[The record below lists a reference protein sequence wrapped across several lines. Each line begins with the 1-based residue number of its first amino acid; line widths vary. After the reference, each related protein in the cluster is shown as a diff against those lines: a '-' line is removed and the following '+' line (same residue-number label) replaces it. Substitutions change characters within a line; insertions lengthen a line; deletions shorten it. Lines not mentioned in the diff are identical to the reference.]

1 LSPRDIKSALNT
13 LPQDLKETYRRIF
26 DGIPSEYKRDAIRLL
41 QFLVHAKRPL
51 RVSEAI
57 EVIATQPD
65 QNPPVFSMD
74 GRLYQERDILRYCPS
89 LVVVAEVKRYNHAV
103 HELQLAHFS
112 VKEYLLEQAQFDIH
126 NASIVITKTCLTY
139 LRDINCHN
147 RTLAND
153 FPMAH
158 FSANYWTEYAILAKD
173 SEETVEITVSFLQ
186 DEKNFQRWIYLHDPL
201 ELGRY
206 PGTFGAQK
214 LYYACLYNLV
224 ITVRYLVAEVADIDA
239 ECGRYGNAL
248 QAASLKGCL
257 EVVKML
263 IEAGADVNVQCG
275 IYGNALQ
282 AASAY
287 GNLEVMRLLLKNGA
301 NINAQGGAYGS
312 ALQAAPARGDPEV
325 VRLLLKN
332 GADINAASGE
342 SGNALYVAS
351 EYGEMAIVQ
360 LLLSEGANFN
370 AQGGHYGSALEAARA
385 KKHPQIVQILLDH
398 GAVVDNAQ
406 GGRERKR
413 KRSSSINF
421 SKKAKSRRI
430 WDLLT

>member
-13 LPQDLKETYRRIF
+13 LQQDLKETYRRIF

-74 GRLYQERDILRYCPS
+74 GRLYQERNILRYCPS
-89 LVVVAEVKRYNHAV
+89 LVVVAEIKRYNHAV
-103 HELQLAHFS
+103 HELQLAYFS

-126 NASIVITKTCLTY
+126 NASIVIAKTWLTY

-158 FSANYWTEYAILAKD
+158 FSTNYWTDYTILAKG
-173 SEETVEITVSFLQ
+173 SEEIVEITVSFLQ

-214 LYYACLYNLV
+214 LYYACLYNLA

-282 AASAY
+282 ATSAY

-312 ALQAAPARGDPEV
+312 ALQAAPARGDLEV
-325 VRLLLKN
+325 V
-332 GADINAASGE
+332 
-342 SGNALYVAS
+342 
-351 EYGEMAIVQ
+351 
-360 LLLSEGANFN
+360 
-370 AQGGHYGSALEAARA
+370 
-385 KKHPQIVQILLDH
+385 
-398 GAVVDNAQ
+398 
-406 GGRERKR
+406 
-413 KRSSSINF
+413 
-421 SKKAKSRRI
+421 
-430 WDLLT
+430 